1 MSVKERLKLDVREDS
16 MPPMGLS
23 KPLNVPQQFMPL
35 HVAIIMDGN
44 GRWARLRGRPRVFGH
59 KSGAETVRKIVEQSG
74 QWGLKVLTLY
84 AFSDE
89 NWKRPAE
96 EVGVIMNLLEHYLR
110 KERDDL
116 NRQNVQFRV
125 IGDLSKLSPSLRKL
139 ILETRALLA
148 ENTGLILNV
157 ALSYGA
163 RAEITR
169 AVSAI
174 VARVKDG
181 AISPDQI
188 DQQMISSYLDTA
200 DLPDPDLIIRTSGE
214 QRISNFLLWQSAYSE
229 FYFTP
234 VMWPDFTRD
243 EFAKALEAYA
253 TRERRFGLTSAQ
265 IDAINPL
272 ASLTAEE
279 SGSC

>member
-1 MSVKERLKLDVREDS
+1 

-23 KPLNVPQQFMPL
+23 KPLNVPQQFMPR